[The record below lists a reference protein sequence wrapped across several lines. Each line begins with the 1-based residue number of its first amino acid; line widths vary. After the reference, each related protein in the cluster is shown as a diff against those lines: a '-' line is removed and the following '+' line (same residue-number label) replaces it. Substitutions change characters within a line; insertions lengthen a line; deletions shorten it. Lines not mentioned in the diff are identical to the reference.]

1 MSIAKYKLISFSCY
15 NGNVQ
20 IEFLII
26 GVLIF
31 SGFVLALFFF
41 NKKLSDI
48 TEKTKPSQELLEI
61 IKMLQTGSK
70 EDRKVLLESLTKNTQ
85 SLNERLDNAARVI
98 GQVQKNIGEMSEIGR
113 GMKDLQDFLRSPKL
127 RGNVG
132 EHVLKELLSQMLPKQ
147 SFHLQYSFKSGTIVD
162 AAIKTTGGIIPID
175 SKFPMENFRKMSGA
189 KNELDKKLYEKE
201 FVKDVKKHIDDI
213 SQKYIL
219 AEEGTID
226 YALMYIPAEAIYY
239 EIVNNSSLFDYSSE
253 KRVLPV
259 SPTTFY
265 AYLKA
270 ILMSFEGQK
279 IEDRAKQILTSIK
292 AMQKDYGKV
301 EENLG
306 LLGRHLNNASSQFG
320 NLTDGF
326 NKLGQKLNSTKNI
339 EDKSS
344 TFFSRNI
351 DSRKKT

>member
-1 MSIAKYKLISFSCY
+1 M
-15 NGNVQ
+15 Q
-20 IEFLII
+20 IEFWIIGFLII
-26 GVLIF
+26 LGIGAVIYFLNRKF
-31 SGFVLALFFF
+31 SE
-41 NKKLSDI
+41 LSEDS
-48 TEKTKPSQELLEI
+48 KPSEELLEI

-70 EDRKVLLESLTKNTQ
+70 DDRKVLLESLTKNTQ

-132 EHVLKELLSQMLPKQ
+132 EHVLKELLAQMLPKQ

-175 SKFPMENFRKMSGA
+175 SKFPMENFRKMASA
-189 KNELDKKLYEKE
+189 KDDTEKKLWEKE
-201 FVKDVKKHIDDI
+201 FVRDVKKHIDDI

-226 YALMYIPAEAIYY
+226 YALMYIPAEAVYY
-239 EIVNNSSLFDYSSE
+239 EIVNNSTLFDYSGE

-279 IEDRAKQILTSIK
+279 IEARAKQILTAIK
-292 AMQKDYGKV
+292 AIQKDYVKV
-301 EENLG
+301 EEGLG
-306 LLGRHLNNASSQFG
+306 VLGRHLNNASSQFS
-320 NLTDGF
+320 NVTDGF

-339 EDKSS
+339 EDK
-344 TFFSRNI
+344 I
-351 DSRKKT
+351 VKEIED